1 MLTINYKGKT
11 YKPTDAWHF
20 SVQAIVNDLIEK
32 DCLEEVKEN
41 KETIDMDKQ
50 NEWIPFEIRH
60 QDSILEKLMEA
71 LIKQQENVIGE
82 LSQDIDEMSRR
93 CWEWVSSGIEFAI
106 QKLLLLTSLETKEEP
121 EEFSDA
127 VKFEIERWCMPCT
140 WNLPPEE
147 ATKRIKDWEKEVNSK
162 PQFTPWQEDKIE
174 PELPDFDF
182 WKIRNSADV
191 WIDKIWLQVEAL
203 TKAYQALSRQKPTK

>member
-1 MLTINYKGKT
+1 MKT
-11 YKPTDAWHF
+11 YKQFKKFLRDKCWNERDYGEW
-20 SVQAIVNDLIEK
+20 IYDKLIY
-32 DCLEEVKEN
+32 DFLVEEVKEN

-60 QDSILEKLMEA
+60 QDSILEKLREELDKM
-71 LIKQQENVIGE
+71 KTENTDTSDEYTQWVLNTCGYLLDL
-82 LSQDIDEMSRR
+82 LS
-93 CWEWVSSGIEFAI
+93 
-106 QKLLLLTSLETKEEP
+106 SLETKEEP

-203 TKAYQALSRQKPTK
+203 TKAYQALSRQKTTK